1 MNKRLMKFKKE
12 NEIQKGKREKF
23 QKKLLFIHTHAQRTV
38 HTVDFA
44 CGYSCCFGLIF
55 EIDCLLFNFNSSN
68 YQDE

>member
-1 MNKRLMKFKKE
+1 MNKRLMKFKKATE
-12 NEIQKGKREKF
+12 NQKGEREEII
-23 QKKLLFIHTHAQRTV
+23 QTHAQRTV